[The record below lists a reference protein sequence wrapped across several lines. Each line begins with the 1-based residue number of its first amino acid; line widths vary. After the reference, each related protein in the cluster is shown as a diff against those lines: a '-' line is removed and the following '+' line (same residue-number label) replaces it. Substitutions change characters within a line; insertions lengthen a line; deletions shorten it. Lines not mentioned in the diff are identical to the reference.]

1 MTSLSA
7 CVSRSSVVAWC
18 GLCVALSVSSVSA
31 ADFTR
36 NNGYNGPVNKGYA
49 AAPTSQSSYGGGG
62 GGSSYGSSGYNS
74 GIGTNWQ
81 GAYVGAHA
89 GLGIGKAGP
98 NRISGIAAGL
108 QGGYNW
114 QNDRFVYGLEADY
127 TASDFLSR
135 SVADSYRQTWS
146 LTGRG
151 RAGYAFASNLM
162 GYGTAGMASAAT
174 EYKSSSG
181 QHSPINF
188 GWVAGLG
195 AELMVDPRFTLR
207 GELLHYEFGHENYPG
222 SNGTVSLGNSTN
234 VLRLG
239 GNYKF

>member
-1 MTSLSA
+1 MSMRT
-7 CVSRSSVVAWC
+7 
-18 GLCVALSVSSVSA
+18 SSVSRFSLLAACSLGFVAFATGIHA

-36 NNGYNGPVNKGYA
+36 NNGYNNSNAYNA
-49 AAPTSQSSYGGGG
+49 NTNYGNSGS
-62 GGSSYGSSGYNS
+62 SSYGS
-74 GIGTNWQ
+74 GIGHNWQ
-81 GAYVGAHA
+81 GAFIGLHA

-98 NRISGIAAGL
+98 NRISGVAGGL

-127 TASDFLSR
+127 SASDFLSR

-146 LTGRG
+146 VTGRG
-151 RAGYAFASNLM
+151 RAGYAFASNLL
-162 GYGTAGMASAAT
+162 GYGTAGLAMNNID
-174 EYKSSSG
+174 YKSTAG
-181 QHSPINF
+181 QHSTNGF

-195 AELMVDPRFTLR
+195 AELMIDPRFTLR
-207 GELLHYEFGHENYPG
+207 GELLHYEFGHETYPG
-222 SNGTVSLGNSTN
+222 STGQVNMGNSTN

>member
-1 MTSLSA
+1 MFTHTTP
-7 CVSRSSVVAWC
+7 VSRLSLLAAFGFGVV
-18 GLCVALSVSSVSA
+18 VSASTGQA

-36 NNGYNGPVNKGYA
+36 NNGYNKANSYNSNSNSNAGYNYNSNA
-49 AAPTSQSSYGGGG
+49 SSS
-62 GGSSYGSSGYNS
+62 SSYGS
-74 GIGTNWQ
+74 GIGNGWQ
-81 GAYVGAHA
+81 GAFIGIHG

-98 NRISGIAAGL
+98 NRISGAAGGV

-135 SVADSYRQTWS
+135 SVADSYRQNWS
-146 LTGRG
+146 VSGRG
-151 RAGYAFASNLM
+151 RAGFAFASNLL
-162 GYGTAGMASAAT
+162 GYGTAGLAGT
-174 EYKSSSG
+174 GTDYKSTNG
-181 QHSPINF
+181 KHSTTSY

-195 AELMVDPRFTLR
+195 AELMVDPRFTIR
-207 GELLHYEFGHENYPG
+207 GELLHYEFGHETYPG
-222 SNGTVSLGNSTN
+222 STGQVTLGNSTN